1 MSTPLRF
8 AVWLLSTLPVM
19 FAVGALGYLPP
30 ASGIK
35 FDLNLAFQMAGNLVL
50 GWFFGLIRAQKIAT
64 SIVTIIFALLMP
76 AILVV
81 LAIASTLF
89 CGIGACGHYRH

>member
-1 MSTPLRF
+1 
-8 AVWLLSTLPVM
+8 
-19 FAVGALGYLPP
+19 
-30 ASGIK
+30 
-35 FDLNLAFQMAGNLVL
+35 
-50 GWFFGLIRAQKIAT
+50 
-64 SIVTIIFALLMP
+64 VTIIFALLMP